1 MEKNCS
7 SERWSFHAENM
18 SLPVPS
24 LPKALRKESFLTY
37 YAKLQSDRC
46 VCVLPG
52 MKQKDVFFSGEG
64 S

>member
-1 MEKNCS
+1 
-7 SERWSFHAENM
+7 M
-18 SLPVPS
+18 SLPVPP